1 MEKKD
6 QGLRA
11 LKEKA
16 IDDPLK
22 LIFILSILIDYE

>member
-11 LKEKA
+11 LKEKT
-16 IDDPLK
+16 INDPLK
-22 LIFILSILIDYE
+22 LIFILSIRIDYE